1 MTRVAEIMTRGIR
14 PVHPSDSIARA
25 AQALRE
31 LQMDELPVCDGHR
44 LVGMVSQLDMTA
56 CGIGDGQADP
66 GMPVSRVMSPEWSWC
81 YEDQPVEEVLQDMSQ
96 RQITRLPVVDRQ
108 QRLVGMLELGDR
120 AGTPVRA
127 AMAAVDEAVMRPP
140 GRAAGAGTPHKSAR
154 RSRRVIEDQEAADR
168 QAWPYPLQSGHSP
181 RGTSPADEDRRLQ
194 GL

>member
-14 PVHPSDSIARA
+14 PVHPSDSAGQA
-25 AQALRE
+25 AQAMRE

-44 LVGMVSQLDMTA
+44 LVGVVCQRDMTA
-56 CGIGDGQADP
+56 GGIGDGQADP
-66 GMPVSRVMSPEWSWC
+66 GMTVSRLMSSEWNWC

-108 QRLVGMLELGDR
+108 HRLVGMLDLGDR
-120 AGTPVRA
+120 AGASVRG
-127 AMAAVDEAVMRPP
+127 AMAAVEGPAQKPSV
-140 GRAAGAGTPHKSAR
+140 RAAAAGTPGKSAR
-154 RSRRVIEDQEAADR
+154 RSRRVMEAQEAADR

-194 GL
+194 GW